1 MRTQPITYE
10 EALQVSREI
19 KAVKYLECS
28 ALTQRN
34 LKSVFDEAIRWVDLL
49 GAEVLIANNSIQ
61 SRPEPASTT
70 KNEEEQGLRDTINH
84 SLEHACVW

>member
-1 MRTQPITYE
+1 MRKMRTAPITYE

-34 LKSVFDEAIRWVDLL
+34 LKSVFDEAIRRVLSHSDISRDYDTNTRC
-49 GAEVLIANNSIQ
+49 AELS
-61 SRPEPASTT
+61 
-70 KNEEEQGLRDTINH
+70 
-84 SLEHACVW
+84 